1 MKHIEL
7 FAGIGGFRRA
17 LDLLT
22 QDNVMRFESV
32 GFSEIDNSASKTY
45 KANFEITP
53 AEVEMGDIVA
63 FTQDRS
69 NIEALPD
76 FGLLTAGFPCQAFSM
91 MGKQQG
97 FNEDRGQMFF
107 RIKDILEVKRPKY
120 VLLENVKNLY
130 THDKGN
136 TFKVIKNDLESL
148 GYYVYTAI
156 FNTSSFHLPQTRNRV
171 LIFATTESGHDW
183 LNEKFNC
190 ETISAFFDSV
200 YHETSVVSFNSVLD
214 LLAKDVNK
222 KYFLSERIKPTIL
235 SDGSGGFKSRSD
247 IDLRIARPLTATMH
261 KMHRACQDNY
271 YSIDF
276 INTEGKNRPSESLTK
291 EELSKLPIRR
301 LTPVE
306 AFSLQGFP
314 VEFAL
319 RASEKKVADGA
330 LYKQAGNAVSVNVI
344 YAVVYFLISKGVIKE

>member
-1 MKHIEL
+1 
-7 FAGIGGFRRA
+7 
-17 LDLLT
+17 
-22 QDNVMRFESV
+22 
-32 GFSEIDNSASKTY
+32 
-45 KANFEITP
+45 
-53 AEVEMGDIVA
+53 
-63 FTQDRS
+63 
-69 NIEALPD
+69 
-76 FGLLTAGFPCQAFSM
+76 M

-107 RIKDILEVKRPKY
+107 RIKDILEVKMPKY

-148 GYYVYTAI
+148 GYHVYSAI
-156 FNTSSFHLPQTRNRV
+156 FNTSLFHLPQTRNRV

-183 LNEKFNC
+183 LNEEFNC
-190 ETISAFFDSV
+190 DTISAFFDSV
-200 YHETSVVSFNSVLD
+200 YQKSSVVSFDSVLD
-214 LLAKDVNK
+214 LLKKDVDQ
-222 KYFLSERIKPTIL
+222 KYFLSEGIKPTIL
-235 SDGSGGFKSRSD
+235 SDGSGGFKSKSD

-271 YSIDF
+271 YSQDF
-276 INTEGKNRPSESLTK
+276 ISTEGKRRPSETFTK
-291 EELSKLPIRR
+291 EELCKLPIRR

-306 AFSLQGFP
+306 AFSLQGFS
-314 VEFAL
+314 VEFAQ

-344 YAVVYFLISKGVIKE
+344 YAVVHYLICKGVIKE